1 MNHMKPDY
9 NSQYE
14 LYNNHNHLHAY
25 QASDSSTSSNL
36 PDSGC
41 PDPWS
46 QSPISPT
53 MPSSL
58 YNMGQIQHYPSY
70 LPTTPSYHHAQPYDQ
85 QFYMTSPGIQSQ
97 GSNFLPTDDF
107 TAVHHHYH
115 PEVQSYFNPPG
126 GIDNRPPV
134 DCQWIN
140 SLPFVQHGSLEPQPS
155 TTSPSVTRQ
164 LATDAVSDAAEKR
177 RVNPHRFF
185 CQYCDRGFTARH
197 NYTRHLGAHNDVR
210 PFGCEC
216 GSAFTTKSDLKRHQL
231 KSKKH
236 GNAQTHATECSQ

>member
-97 GSNFLPTDDF
+97 GSNFLPTDDCARIQQPF
-107 TAVHHHYH
+107 DSIGLTSLRSH
-115 PEVQSYFNPPG
+115 SGSPPPLSSRG
-126 GIDNRPPV
+126 TIV
-134 DCQWIN
+134 
-140 SLPFVQHGSLEPQPS
+140 LQPS
-155 TTSPSVTRQ
+155 GW
-164 LATDAVSDAAEKR
+164 
-177 RVNPHRFF
+177 H
-185 CQYCDRGFTARH
+185 
-197 NYTRHLGAHNDVR
+197 
-210 PFGCEC
+210 
-216 GSAFTTKSDLKRHQL
+216 
-231 KSKKH
+231 
-236 GNAQTHATECSQ
+236 